1 MPKPTC
7 HEVFHD
13 AQSLRSRHSLNEGR
27 YKLEECQYRLQ
38 SSCEEIGR
46 IWRLLTR
53 EGSPYCLRHCTAE
66 DKHLWL
72 KDLPGRVAYRLG
84 YEVLPGLL
92 ALGADGADPADITR
106 ALPRIEREC
115 LGLLDSL
122 ESVRVDIRRNIRLE
136 YWHMRQGGPML
147 EPLVE
152 EAIEIIDHAL
162 GVLPLVDP

>member
-1 MPKPTC
+1 M
-7 HEVFHD
+7 
-13 AQSLRSRHSLNEGR
+13 
-27 YKLEECQYRLQ
+27 
-38 SSCEEIGR
+38 
-46 IWRLLTR
+46 
-53 EGSPYCLRHCTAE
+53 
-66 DKHLWL
+66 
-72 KDLPGRVAYRLG
+72 
-84 YEVLPGLL
+84 L

-106 ALPRIEREC
+106 ALPRIETEC
-115 LGLLDSL
+115 LGLLDPL

>member
-13 AQSLRSRHSLNEGR
+13 AQSLRSRHPLNEGR

-38 SSCEEIGR
+38 SSCEEIRR
-46 IWRLLTR
+46 IRRLLTR
-53 EGSPYCLRHCTAE
+53 KGSPYCLRHCTAE

-72 KDLPGRVAYRLG
+72 KDLPGHVAHRLG

-106 ALPRIEREC
+106 ALPRIETEC

-122 ESVRVDIRRNIRLE
+122 ESVRVE
-136 YWHMRQGGPML
+136 YWHMKRGGSLL